1 MYVYIYRERER
12 VRLLISNIEYYYIN
26 YIISYIHSIYIC
38 NVVNPKINPPFGDG
52 FFIAAM
58 MVVLP
63 RICPGVFSGLNPC
76 IRHEVIGK
84 MVITTNIDDD
94 LMRFN
99 ALHCS

>member
-1 MYVYIYRERER
+1 
-12 VRLLISNIEYYYIN
+12 
-26 YIISYIHSIYIC
+26 
-38 NVVNPKINPPFGDG
+38 VVNPKINPPFGDG